1 MNSAQ
6 NRRETGQAI
15 SRRGAALG
23 SRLINFSVF
32 VMIAGAILKTL
43 HPAKVVAYMGSMGYP
58 GAVLFLIAALEL
70 LSGILFLLPATRAYG
85 LLLVSAYFG
94 GAISAHLAHHPPV
107 VGGPFLTYMSMHPYA
122 GSLFPSFVLA
132 CAWAGIWL
140 RHPEM
145 LAARK
150 AEIGETKPSHGSNT
164 GTAVFARS

>member
-1 MNSAQ
+1 MNSVQ
-6 NRRETGQAI
+6 NRRETARAI
-15 SRRGAALG
+15 SRRRAAFG
-23 SRLINFSVF
+23 NGLIDFCVF
-32 VMIAGAILKTL
+32 VMIAGGILKTL
-43 HPAKVVAYMGSMGYP
+43 HPAKVVAYMGSMGYQ
-58 GAVLFLIAALEL
+58 GAALFLIAGLEL
-70 LSGILFLLPATRAYG
+70 FCAILFLLPATRVYG

-122 GSLFPSFVLA
+122 GSLVPSLVLA

-145 LAARK
+145 FPARRTAAGE
-150 AEIGETKPSHGSNT
+150 AEPSHGSNT